1 MTTSFYIREHSNSNS
16 ASIYVRV
23 NEGRYKQFRFATGN
37 DLNKA
42 SSWNDNTQSVRTNPI
57 VLYFKISNPG
67 HNDKHALGVY
77 KRHPK

>member
-1 MTTSFYIREHSNSNS
+1 MTTSCYIREHSNSNS

-42 SSWNDNTQSVRTNPI
+42 SSWNENTQSVRTSSIEPFDILNHQ
-57 VLYFKISNPG
+57 LRRFW
-67 HNDKHALGVY
+67 AF
-77 KRHPK
+77 